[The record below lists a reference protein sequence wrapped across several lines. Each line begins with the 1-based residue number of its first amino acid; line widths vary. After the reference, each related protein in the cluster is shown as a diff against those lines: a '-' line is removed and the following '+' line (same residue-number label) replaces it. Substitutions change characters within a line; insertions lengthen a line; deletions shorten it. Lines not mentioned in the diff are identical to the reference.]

1 VVSGPSPSSP
11 AVLYYLVYLQVIM
24 SRVNEPKSG
33 SRLSFWARHLDDI
46 GACQWGRASGNHNNN
61 DREFAFFVQNSSINT
76 MTESAIPIHPQHSS
90 LHMMCFLDLA
100 APVLHASGMTISE
113 TRGVASLL
121 SSYRPLVPMASYLH
135 NYGLHGTTY
144 ATSRFSSSTL
154 PPCRHLFLFCSVK
167 AMANWHDP
175 AHEVAT
181 ASQFSSRR
189 GVL

>member
-1 VVSGPSPSSP
+1 
-11 AVLYYLVYLQVIM
+11 M
-24 SRVNEPKSG
+24 SRVNETKLG

-46 GACQWGRASGNHNNN
+46 GACQWGCASGNHNNN
-61 DREFAFFVQNSSINT
+61 DREFAFFVQNSS
-76 MTESAIPIHPQHSS
+76 MTESAFPIHPLHSS
-90 LHMMCFLDLA
+90 LHMMRFLDLV

-113 TRGVASLL
+113 TKSVPSLL

-135 NYGLHGTTY
+135 NYSLHGTTY
-144 ATSRFSSSTL
+144 VTSRSSSSTF
-154 PPCRHLFLFCSVK
+154 PPCRHLFLLCLVK
-167 AMANWHDP
+167 AMTNWHDP